1 MFIERLPEDRFF
13 LLSLVFNHDHLWW
26 LLLIMQIGVWVC
38 EKEGVCDFLSS
49 GCMTTR
55 KML

>member
-13 LLSLVFNHDHLWW
+13 FSLVFNYDQLWW

-38 EKEGVCDFLSS
+38 EKEEGL
-49 GCMTTR
+49 
-55 KML
+55 